1 MMSGG
6 DDDYSVYS
14 CYAATLL
21 SCLCLRGIVRGSC
34 VRCVPSLRY
43 PLLNAFRRRYGRTD
57 MQERKKPLGNI
68 ATFEAFFPLN
78 AFRKALADV
87 EAGRDGFLRIAE

>member
-1 MMSGG
+1 
-6 DDDYSVYS
+6 
-14 CYAATLL
+14 
-21 SCLCLRGIVRGSC
+21 
-34 VRCVPSLRY
+34 
-43 PLLNAFRRRYGRTD
+43 